1 MSYRSANVVRNNPR
15 ACSVA
20 IGMTNSP
27 IEVEIWSD
35 IACPWC
41 YIGKRR
47 FEAAVAQRGAEVNI
61 TYRSYELS
69 PDTPADFVGHT
80 KEYFA
85 QQRGLPAEQV
95 DAMLDRVTE
104 VAQGEGLQYDYDAVK
119 HVKTQ
124 LAHQLLH
131 FAKAHGKQLELKER
145 LLAAYFT
152 EGEILSDVDTLARLA
167 GEVGLDKDAARQALM
182 EEQFS
187 DDVSAD
193 IAQARTYGISGVPFF
208 LIGQRIG
215 VSGAQPTEVFAEALD
230 RAIADDL

>member
-1 MSYRSANVVRNNPR
+1 M
-15 ACSVA
+15 C
-20 IGMTNSP
+20 MTSSP

-61 TYRSYELS
+61 TYRSFELS

-95 DAMLDRVTE
+95 EAMLSRVTDL
-104 VAQGEGLQYDYDAVK
+104 AADEGLHYDYDRVQ

-131 FAKAHGKQLELKER
+131 FAKAYGKQLELKER
-145 LLAAYFT
+145 LLRAYFT
-152 EGEILSDVDTLARLA
+152 EGEVLSNVDTLVRLA
-167 GEVGLDKDAARQALM
+167 GEVGLDEAAARAALVAGD
-182 EEQFS
+182 FS
-187 DDVSAD
+187 DDVAAD
-193 IAQARTYGISGVPFF
+193 IAQAQAYGISGVPFF
-208 LIGQRIG
+208 LIGKRIG
-215 VSGAQPTEVFAEALD
+215 VSGAQPAEVFVEALE
-230 RAIADDL
+230 RAITDDL